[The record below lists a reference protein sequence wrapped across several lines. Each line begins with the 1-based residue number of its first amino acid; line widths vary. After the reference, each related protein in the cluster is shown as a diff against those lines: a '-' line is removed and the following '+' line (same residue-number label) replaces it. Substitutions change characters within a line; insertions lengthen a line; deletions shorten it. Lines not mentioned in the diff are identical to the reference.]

1 VYNQSELAQCAADS
15 SYPVSVKERLEEQYV
30 SLTKRLKEIEELK
43 VLLEKNPEIERVLTL
58 LRNHI

>member
-1 VYNQSELAQCAADS
+1 MYNEGLTQYAPEPISQ
-15 SYPVSVKERLEEQYV
+15 VSVKERLEEQYV